1 MCTLTEKIFIFA
13 KSSGMLED
21 FKLKIFLT
29 LIDERSFTKTA
40 SVLGVTQPAV
50 SQSISEL
57 EKTLGT
63 RLFDRQRG
71 EISPTPAGEIFK
83 MYAQE
88 ILDRYAEATMLFAPL
103 QPAVVNVYASDE
115 VYEYMTGTLLK
126 DFLLVHPEIVL
137 MRSTEENAHFKARF
151 IPIENKRGIFAL
163 CSEPSESFA
172 GTDLWQML
180 SYCLKPTLQ

>member
-1 MCTLTEKIFIFA
+1 
-13 KSSGMLED
+13 MLED
-21 FKLKIFLT
+21 FRLKIFLT
-29 LIDERSFTKTA
+29 LIEARSFTKAA

-57 EKTLGT
+57 EKNLGA

-71 EISPTPAGEIFK
+71 EISLTPAGRIFK
-83 MYAQE
+83 IYAQE
-88 ILDRYAEATMLFAPL
+88 ILDRYAEAEKLFTPL
-103 QPAVVNVYASDE
+103 QPTVVNVYASDE
-115 VYEYMTGTLLK
+115 VYDYMTGTLLK

-137 MRSTEENAHFKARF
+137 MHSAEENAHFKARF

-163 CSEPSESFA
+163 CSDPSDSFA

>member
-29 LIDERSFTKTA
+29 LIDKRSFTKTA

-71 EISPTPAGEIFK
+71 EISLTPAGEIFK

-115 VYEYMTGTLLK
+115 VYEYMKSLSSKSVDIIILK
-126 DFLLVHPEIVL
+126 GCNHGNGMYKQTKAYQTAIKKFIKKVL
-137 MRSTEENAHFKARF
+137 K
-151 IPIENKRGIFAL
+151 
-163 CSEPSESFA
+163 
-172 GTDLWQML
+172 
-180 SYCLKPTLQ
+180 

>member
-1 MCTLTEKIFIFA
+1 
-13 KSSGMLED
+13 MLED
-21 FKLKIFLT
+21 FRLKVFLT
-29 LIDERSFTKTA
+29 LIEALSFTKAA

-57 EKTLGT
+57 EKNLGA

-71 EISPTPAGEIFK
+71 EISLTPAGRIFK
-83 MYAQE
+83 IYAQE
-88 ILDRYAEATMLFAPL
+88 ILDRYSEAEKLFTPL
-103 QPAVVNVYASDE
+103 QPTVVNVYASDE
-115 VYEYMTGTLLK
+115 VYDYMTGTLLK

-137 MRSTEENAHFKARF
+137 MRSAEENAHFKARF

-163 CSEPSESFA
+163 CSDPSESFA

>member
-1 MCTLTEKIFIFA
+1 
-13 KSSGMLED
+13 MLED

-71 EISPTPAGEIFK
+71 EISLTPAGEIFK

-88 ILDRYAEATMLFAPL
+88 ILDRYAEATMLFAPF

-115 VYEYMTGTLLK
+115 VYEYMTGTLL
-126 DFLLVHPEIVL
+126 
-137 MRSTEENAHFKARF
+137 
-151 IPIENKRGIFAL
+151 
-163 CSEPSESFA
+163 
-172 GTDLWQML
+172 
-180 SYCLKPTLQ
+180 